1 MLFSDAAPNFKLIT
15 EAFQSSRAHFADQH
29 TQNHHA
35 HDVIISMFIGML
47 FGLMAYRAHYHSLFD
62 YRNNHIPL
70 PLRGQTNSFKLADAS
85 INTASEP
92 KEKDTKEGGIS
103 YGPNSSHPDKHLAV
117 RWPFGLDEKRGSK
130 RTKSGVPPSGL
141 DATTEK
147 NASGRRSSE
156 GKMALDGNSSV
167 NGVLSTRIRSST
179 EQGSVIH
186 HRPTGNDGARS
197 SRSSYSMDDAA
208 SVRDRELIGSGVG
221 SEVADMV

>member
-1 MLFSDAAPNFKLIT
+1 
-15 EAFQSSRAHFADQH
+15 
-29 TQNHHA
+29 
-35 HDVIISMFIGML
+35 MFIGIL

-92 KEKDTKEGGIS
+92 EKKDTGEGGIS
-103 YGPNSSHPDKHLAV
+103 YGPNSSRPDKHLAV

-130 RTKSGVPPSGL
+130 RTKSGLPPSGRHV
-141 DATTEK
+141 TPEK
-147 NASGRRSSE
+147 SPSERRSSE
-156 GKMALDGNSSV
+156 DRMAMDGNSSV
-167 NGVLSTRIRSST
+167 NGVLSTRVRSST

-186 HRPTGNDGARS
+186 HRPTGNHDGARS
-197 SRSSYSMDDAA
+197 SRSSSYTMADAA

>member
-1 MLFSDAAPNFKLIT
+1 MF
-15 EAFQSSRAHFADQH
+15 
-29 TQNHHA
+29 
-35 HDVIISMFIGML
+35 VGII
-47 FGLMAYRAHYHSLFD
+47 FGLLVYRAHYHSLFN

-70 PLRGQTNSFKLADAS
+70 PFHGHTESFKLADAS

-92 KEKDTKEGGIS
+92 KEQDTKEGEIS

-130 RTKSGVPPSGL
+130 RTKKEAPPSGL
-141 DATTEK
+141 DGTTEK
-147 NASGRRSSE
+147 KASERRSSD
-156 GKMALDGNSSV
+156 GRMALDGNSSV
-167 NGVLSTRIRSST
+167 NGVLSTRVRSST

-186 HRPTGNDGARS
+186 HRPTGNDGATS
-197 SRSSYSMDDAA
+197 SRSSYTMADAA

>member
-1 MLFSDAAPNFKLIT
+1 ML
-15 EAFQSSRAHFADQH
+15 
-29 TQNHHA
+29 
-35 HDVIISMFIGML
+35 IGIF
-47 FGLMAYRAHYHSLFD
+47 FGLLAYRAHYHSCFD

-70 PLRGQTNSFKLADAS
+70 PLHGQTRSFKLADAS

-92 KEKDTKEGGIS
+92 KEKAKEEGESS

-130 RTKSGVPPSGL
+130 RTKKEVPPSGA
-141 DATTEK
+141 DATAEK
-147 NASGRRSSE
+147 NASDVHSSE
-156 GKMALDGNSSV
+156 GRMALDGNSSV
-167 NGVLSTRIRSST
+167 NGVLSTRVRSST

-186 HRPTGNDGARS
+186 RRPTVTDGALS
-197 SRSSYSMDDAA
+197 SRSSYSMADAA